1 MKDLQNAF
9 VDIPKEENKSRFN
22 LNKEHLLKYLIM
34 FVVVSGS
41 TLVIPTCGV
50 LKSQAV
56 MVGLLGATT
65 FAIIDM
71 VYPNHVY
78 INEFHPHAHSP
89 A

>member
-9 VDIPKEENKSRFN
+9 VDPPNHTEGIGIH

-34 FVVVSGS
+34 FMVVTVA

-56 MVGLLGATT
+56 MVGLLAATT
-65 FAIIDM
+65 FAVIDM
-71 VYPNHVY
+71 NYPNHVF
-78 INEFHPHAHSP
+78 INEFHN
-89 A
+89 